1 MKFLIVDDEALIR
14 KSLVRAFRASGLEC
28 DEAENG
34 KQALDLI
41 NANNYRAILL
51 DVIMPEKNGYEVLLE
66 MKKKTPVFIISA
78 FTGDDTNIGYIQND
92 PRVVEYINKPFE
104 DIFSIVK
111 LVVSKTKW
119 DLLFTHSTVED

>member
-14 KSLVRAFRASGLEC
+14 KSLTRAFKVSGFDC

-34 KQALDLI
+34 KQALELI
-41 NANNYRAILL
+41 SKNNYRAILL

-66 MKKKTPVFIISA
+66 MKKQTPVFVISA

-92 PRVVEYINKPFE
+92 KRVVEYLNKPFE

-111 LVVSKTKW
+111 LVVSKTK
-119 DLLFTHSTVED
+119 

>member
-104 DIFSIVK
+104 DIFAIVK
-111 LVVSKTKW
+111 LVVGKTK
-119 DLLFTHSTVED
+119 

>member
-1 MKFLIVDDEALIR
+1 MKFLVVDDESLIR
-14 KSLVRAFRASGLEC
+14 RSLVRAFMAIGHAC

-34 KQALDLI
+34 KVALELI
-41 NANNYRAILL
+41 AKNNYRAILL

-92 PRVVEYINKPFE
+92 PRVIEYINKPFD
-104 DIFSIVK
+104 DIMTIAQN
-111 LVVSKTKW
+111 VVARTA
-119 DLLFTHSTVED
+119 

>member
-14 KSLVRAFRASGLEC
+14 KSLVRAFRASGFEC

-34 KQALDLI
+34 KQALMLI
-41 NANNYRAILL
+41 EKADYRAVLL
-51 DVIMPEKNGYEVLLE
+51 DVIMPEKNGYEVLIE

-104 DIFSIVK
+104 DIFSIVQ
-111 LVVSKTKW
+111 LVVSKTK
-119 DLLFTHSTVED
+119 

>member
-14 KSLVRAFRASGLEC
+14 KSLVRAFMSSGFDC

-34 KQALDLI
+34 AQALEKI
-41 NANNYRAILL
+41 NKFNYRAVLL

-78 FTGDDTNIGYIQND
+78 FTGDDTNIGYIQKD
-92 PRVVEYINKPFE
+92 PRVVEYLTKPFD
-104 DIFSIVK
+104 DIFAIVK
-111 LVVSKTKW
+111 LVVSKT
-119 DLLFTHSTVED
+119 

>member
-14 KSLVRAFRASGLEC
+14 RSLVRAFKAAGFEC

-34 KQALDLI
+34 RQALEKI
-41 NANNYRAILL
+41 ANYDYRAVLL

-66 MKKKTPVFIISA
+66 MKKKTPVFVISA

-92 PRVVEYINKPFE
+92 PRVVEYLHKPFD
-104 DIFSIVK
+104 DIFS
-111 LVVSKTKW
+111 VVNAVIGKTK
-119 DLLFTHSTVED
+119 